1 MRRAETSI
9 TDRSLQHC
17 LYSGVDDEVGRGVGY
32 YAILGIMEPDQP
44 HTSGASSARLCE

>member
-17 LYSGVDDEVGRGVGY
+17 LHSGVDDEVGRGVGHY
-32 YAILGIMEPDQP
+32 DAWKAKPSSETKRFLG
-44 HTSGASSARLCE
+44 A